1 MKKHFRFHLLP
12 LLIIGFCTIVI
23 MNTGCK
29 KPDSET
35 QFGYT
40 YIYIPQSTVSDGQG
54 NFYPVPTGI
63 DSLTYNYSVDTTKK
77 IVNVFLG
84 VTRSGLQNA
93 NGYSVS
99 LLTNTD
105 TVNNFIGEVLALNTD
120 STVTS
125 ATVLPDSAYSLPTTV
140 NVPSG
145 SNSANFNLAINEQIL
160 KTYAN
165 QIVVLYVSLSN
176 PSQYM
181 LSPTNSQVIITID
194 VNQLH
199 LP

>member
-1 MKKHFRFHLLP
+1 MKKHFKLRLLP
-12 LLIIGFCTIVI
+12 LVILGFCTIAMI
-23 MNTGCK
+23 NAGCK

-35 QFGYT
+35 KFGYT
-40 YIYIPQSTVSDGQG
+40 YIYIPQSTVSDGQN

-84 VTRSGLQNA
+84 VTRSGLQAA

-99 LLTNTD
+99 LSTNAD
-105 TVNNFIGEVLALNTD
+105 TVNSLIGQVLALNTD

-125 ATVLPDSAYSLPTTV
+125 ATLLPDSAYSLPKTV
-140 NVPSG
+140 IVPSG
-145 SNSANFNLAINEQIL
+145 SNATNFNLVINEQIL

-194 VNQLH
+194 VNKLH